1 MSYPK
6 GDHCTHLV
14 ALGKIYRGGS
24 TIHNMAYADDVIR
37 VSVENVFDSD
47 AQVPLL
53 TLEIQYVR

>member
-1 MSYPK
+1 
-6 GDHCTHLV
+6 
-14 ALGKIYRGGS
+14 
-24 TIHNMAYADDVIR
+24 MAYADDVIR